1 MCHHPITLCLSI
13 ANANRSL
20 KYSAA
25 ELLRL
30 RVSTL
35 GTPVPLALQGQEFLA
50 PPPRPR
56 YIHRGS
62 GRRRTQTKRQERKH
76 GADHS
81 VLRPVQRDTTNNTTT
96 PTCSSI
102 SFALLNCHSLNNKSP
117 IISELLLDNHIDL
130 LLLCETWQQPQ
141 DFYALNQ
148 AIPSHYTYIANP
160 RLFGRGGGVA
170 VLHKKSLSI
179 TQLHLNLPTFSSF
192 EYLAF
197 SLPNSVTSILI
208 YRPPTSHPSFL
219 SELSELLTLASTLS
233 SRLLLT
239 GDFNVHVD
247 RPNDPLTRDF
257 LSLLDSFHITQ
268 HVDFPT
274 HNKGHTLDLVCSSY
288 ILSS

>member
-1 MCHHPITLCLSI
+1 MWIVKVLLWITLCLSI

-30 RVSTL
+30 RVNTH

-56 YIHRGS
+56 YVHRGS
-62 GRRRTQTKRQERKH
+62 GRRRSQTKRQERKH

-81 VLRPVQRDTTNNTTT
+81 VLRPVQRDTTNNTTA

-160 RLFGRGGGVA
+160 RLFGRGGGM
-170 VLHKKSLSI
+170 LSY
-179 TQLHLNLPTFSSF
+179 TRNLYPSPNCTLTFPLFPPLN
-192 EYLAF
+192 
-197 SLPNSVTSILI
+197 ILLF
-208 YRPPTSHPSFL
+208 PF
-219 SELSELLTLASTLS
+219 LTL
-233 SRLLLT
+233 
-239 GDFNVHVD
+239 
-247 RPNDPLTRDF
+247 
-257 LSLLDSFHITQ
+257 
-268 HVDFPT
+268 
-274 HNKGHTLDLVCSSY
+274 
-288 ILSS
+288 